1 VPVLVLCFV
10 SSVQIS
16 YPCHF
21 PYILHDLFDFSGDQC
36 PGASTTCPTGANIM
50 QPPTKLSANDDQVIK
65 AAMMTAEG
73 AFNFMRSTIS
83 GDAASQS
90 KQFFLV
96 VALHSMPPLSFMGI
110 LSMHTCL
117 Q

>member
-1 VPVLVLCFV
+1 
-10 SSVQIS
+10 
-16 YPCHF
+16 
-21 PYILHDLFDFSGDQC
+21 
-36 PGASTTCPTGANIM
+36 
-50 QPPTKLSANDDQVIK
+50 
-65 AAMMTAEG
+65 MTAEG

-90 KQFFLV
+90 KQFFLNRSTSSY
-96 VALHSMPPLSFMGI
+96 ASFLGI